1 MKKSF
6 TLIELMIVIAILA
19 ILAALISGNFIT
31 SLKKGRDAK
40 RKSDFEQIKNA
51 LEMFYEDKKHYPSS
65 LQFGGKLCENTCAS
79 GEKVYMQLVPKD
91 PLTTGN
97 YQYQSDANGTYF
109 RLFSC
114 IENVNDTSSNVSQT
128 GYSGGPANCGT
139 GVCAICKYTVSST
152 NIAPLPTLVP

>member
-6 TLIELMIVIAILA
+6 TLIELIIVIAILG

-65 LQFGGKLCENTCAS
+65 LQFGGTRENTCAF
-79 GEKVYMQLVPKD
+79 GEKVTCKFPKIT
-91 PLTTGN
+91 LTTGFIN
-97 YQYQSDANGTYF
+97 NNPIKWRLF
-109 RLFSC
+109 RLIFL
-114 IENVNDTSSNVSQT
+114 
-128 GYSGGPANCGT
+128 Y
-139 GVCAICKYTVSST
+139 
-152 NIAPLPTLVP
+152 